1 MLNVDLILQ
10 QTVQNKTNPTIQK
23 ATGLGCESQ
32 DNTSLY
38 SLYFF
43 PHKNSIIQSNS
54 ALQIIIKTD

>member
-1 MLNVDLILQ
+1 MLNMDLILQ
-10 QTVQNKTNPTIQK
+10 QTVQNTTNPTIQK
-23 ATGLGCESQ
+23 ATGLGHESQ
-32 DNTSLY
+32 GNNSLY